1 MFVVGKR
8 KCGVGRFHSKEHV
21 YVTRKFGPF
30 LFYEIRKKQEKNNSA
45 NLFFCP

>member
-8 KCGVGRFHSKEHV
+8 KRGVGRSHSKEHV
-21 YVTRKFGPF
+21 YVTRKFGRF
-30 LFYEIRKKQEKNNSA
+30 FYEIRKKKNSA